1 MLDHLIQMSHH
12 TRRAARRIIGDLR
25 RLGWLPALPGE
36 PTGAVLVRTTHGPY
50 RVMRVG
56 RVIARDLPGGQP
68 GEPFRVILN
77 ANEGEGLDVAQVPG
91 TWRERP

>member
-1 MLDHLIQMSHH
+1 
-12 TRRAARRIIGDLR
+12 
-25 RLGWLPALPGE
+25 
-36 PTGAVLVRTTHGPY
+36 
-50 RVMRVG
+50 MRVG